1 MYVKRTCLC
10 VYDTYPWM
18 PGQSARAH
26 ILHTHYNVCA
36 VWHDDC
42 DGDVSSR
49 ISPFVGA
56 RSHTLYVHTWYGC
69 LHNTEHLNLT
79 HAPHATHIAGG
90 PSSSAGRARQ
100 RRQRQVFALT
110 CWWLVVRCFFFAI
123 SFSGCS
129 VVALSSRPLMISLWP
144 RGKHSHTHTKSR
156 AVKEHQHRQLYRIRT
171 QPPPPIGHTRL
182 NKHTIGCAQTGAAD
196 ADDSSERER
205 KRI

>member
-1 MYVKRTCLC
+1 MS

-18 PGQSARAH
+18 PGRSARAH

-79 HAPHATHIAGG
+79 HAPRNAHRRRPLLLGRSRTATTTTAGFC
-90 PSSSAGRARQ
+90 AY
-100 RRQRQVFALT
+100 L
-110 CWWLVVRCFFFAI
+110 LVVGCTVFFAI

-129 VVALSSRPLMISLWP
+129 VVSLSSRPLMISLWP
-144 RGKHSHTHTKSR
+144 RGKYTHTHTKSR
-156 AVKEHQHRQLYRIRT
+156 TVKEHQHRQHHRIQT
-171 QPPPPIGHTRL
+171 QFPPNRSHT
-182 NKHTIGCAQTGAAD
+182 
-196 ADDSSERER
+196 S
-205 KRI
+205 